1 MDKTGD
7 SKINEP
13 PRISYFT
20 LIFRIR
26 ISYLRAALNQDFA
39 YFDLHQTGDFASR
52 IAEDMIKL
60 EEGIGDKV
68 SSLVHNAAVS
78 LSCIIMALIKGWKLA
93 LLCLSTAP
101 ITFFLV
107 GVTGK
112 IANNLYKKQAK
123 AKAQASAVAEE
134 VLGSIKT
141 VYAFNAQQYEIKR
154 YKKHLANARRI
165 FIRKEIFTGMSMGL
179 LYLCVFSSYAMAFYI
194 GIYLILNEPEKYNA
208 DVMFSVFFGVMTALT
223 YVGMIGSLM
232 SSFGSAQGAG
242 AQVFHILDNVPTIN
256 PLLDRGIRPDGING
270 VIELKD
276 VVFHYPSRPSVLVLD
291 SINID
296 VRSGQTIALVGNS
309 GCGKTTIIQLISRFY
324 DVDRGSVRIDG
335 RDVRELSVRWLRHQI
350 GLVRQEPV
358 LFNTSIFE
366 NIRLGSVDVSYDDVI
381 TASKQANAHE
391 FIMELPSGYETLVGD
406 RGASLSGGQKQ
417 RVAIARALVRNP
429 RILLLDEAT
438 SALDTV
444 SETKVQ
450 EALNRAAKGRTT
462 IVIAHRLSTIRNVDK
477 IFVMQKGRVVETG
490 NHEELIKK
498 GGEYYHMFTTSE
510 QLPLNEEL
518 QVDDE
523 PSRERSNISKETVDL
538 KKDVKYEKETSI
550 QALSFR
556 EVIMLN
562 APEWKII
569 TLGSICSII
578 SGFSMPLFI
587 VVFGDLFGTMSSPDP
602 AILMNK
608 VKHVSV
614 ICIIIGSA
622 MGLSNA
628 IETLSFGAAGA
639 YLTERLRMRMFKN
652 LLVQDVA
659 FYDERENSPGALCAR
674 LSAEAAYVQ
683 GATGQRIGII
693 LQGVGSIGLA
703 LFLAMWFEWRVGM
716 VALAFLPLVVIVIWQ
731 QTKATDKESQGYA
744 KALENST
751 KIAVEALS
759 NIRTVACLGREPA
772 MVVEYAHC
780 LRPARRPAVLAA
792 HWRGVLSGLSRS
804 MFNFINA
811 AALTYGGHVVA
822 DGVPYQDILITT
834 QSLQMASSQAQS
846 AFAYAPDF
854 QRGINAAAR
863 IVNLINMKPTIVD
876 PEEPT
881 RNFVS
886 KGNACFEQ
894 VRFKYPCRPTVKVLR
909 GVDLKLSE
917 GETVVLVGESGCG
930 KSTVIQ
936 LLQRYYDPDSG
947 TITLENKPLTH
958 LRVDEVRANFAL
970 VSQEPTLFE
979 RSIRENVE
987 YGDISRPV
995 TMKEIVDATK
1005 LANIHDFIVSLP
1017 QGYETNI
1024 GSKGI
1029 QLSGGQK
1036 QRVAIARALIRQ
1048 PKILLL
1054 DEATSALD
1062 GENEKVVLSSCRAG
1076 RTCILVSHRPRV
1088 IASSLIHVLAAG
1100 RVLERGTHEQL
1111 MGKRGL
1117 YYTLNAKGQ

>member
-1 MDKTGD
+1 MIDFAKSNNMTAHKD
-7 SKINEP
+7 SFIHSIHQFGIYYSCVGVVLFFGGYLGTALISIAAINQ
-13 PRISYFT
+13 
-20 LIFRIR
+20 IFRIR

-68 SSLVHNAAVS
+68 SSLVHNASVS

-141 VYAFNAQQYEIKR
+141 VYAFNAQQYELKR
-154 YKKHLANARRI
+154 YKKHLADARKI

-179 LYLCVFSSYAMAFYI
+179 LYLCVFSSYALAFYI
-194 GIYLILNEPEKYNA
+194 GIYLIINEPEKYNA

-232 SSFGSAQGAG
+232 STFGSAQGAG
-242 AQVFHILDNVPTIN
+242 AQVFQVLDNVPTIN

-270 VIELKD
+270 VIEFKD

-291 SINID
+291 SITID

-324 DVDRGSVRIDG
+324 DVDGG
-335 RDVRELSVRWLRHQI
+335 
-350 GLVRQEPV
+350 
-358 LFNTSIFE
+358 
-366 NIRLGSVDVSYDDVI
+366 
-381 TASKQANAHE
+381 
-391 FIMELPSGYETLVGD
+391 SGYETLVGD

-444 SETKVQ
+444 SEAKVQ

-477 IFVMQKGRVVETG
+477 IFVMQKGRVVESG

-510 QLPLNEEL
+510 YLPLNEEL
-518 QVDDE
+518 HVDDE
-523 PSRERSNISKETVDL
+523 PSRERSNISKDTVDL
-538 KKDVKYEKETSI
+538 KKDVKYEKETSV
-550 QALSFR
+550 QPLSFR

-569 TLGSICSII
+569 TLGSICSVI

-587 VVFGDLFGTMSSPDP
+587 VVFGDLFGTMSSPDS

-608 VKHVSV
+608 VKDVSI
-614 ICIIIGSA
+614 ICIIIGCA

-628 IETLSFGAAGA
+628 IETLSFGIAGA
-639 YLTERLRMRMFKN
+639 YLTERLRIRMFKN

-716 VALAFLPLVVIVIWQ
+716 VALAFLPLVILVIWQ

-744 KALENST
+744 KALESST

-772 MVVEYAHC
+772 MVVEYANC
-780 LRPARRPAVLAA
+780 LRPARRPAVCAA
-792 HWRGVLSGLSRS
+792 HWRGVVSGLSRS

-822 DGVPYQDILITT
+822 DGVPYQHILITT

-854 QRGINAAAR
+854 RRGINAAAR
-863 IVNLINMKPTIVD
+863 IVDLINMKPTIID
-876 PEEPT
+876 PEDPI

-886 KGNACFEQ
+886 KGNASFDQ

-909 GVDLKLSE
+909 GIDLKLSE
-917 GETVVLVGESGCG
+917 GETIVLVGESGCG

-936 LLQRYYDPDSG
+936 LLQRYYNPDSG
-947 TITLENKPLTH
+947 TISLEDKPLTH

-995 TMKEIVDATK
+995 TMKEVVEASK

-1036 QRVAIARALIRQ
+1036 QRVAIARALIRR

-1062 GENEKVVLSSCRAG
+1062 GENEKVKYSCSRNSTVVLSSCRDG
-1076 RTCILVSHRPRV
+1076 RTCVLVSHRPRV
-1088 IASSLIHVLAAG
+1088 VASSLIHVLAAG
-1100 RVLERGTHEQL
+1100 RVMERGTHDQL

-1117 YYTLNAKGQ
+1117 YYTLNTKGQ

>member
-1 MDKTGD
+1 MIDFAKTNNMTAHKD
-7 SKINEP
+7 SFIYSIHQFGIYYSCVGVVLFFGGYLGTALISIAAINQ
-13 PRISYFT
+13 
-20 LIFRIR
+20 IFRIR

-165 FIRKEIFTGMSMGL
+165 FIRKETFTGMSMGL

-194 GIYLILNEPEKYNA
+194 GIYLIINEPEKYNA

-324 DVDRGSVRIDG
+324 DVDRG
-335 RDVRELSVRWLRHQI
+335 
-350 GLVRQEPV
+350 
-358 LFNTSIFE
+358 
-366 NIRLGSVDVSYDDVI
+366 
-381 TASKQANAHE
+381 
-391 FIMELPSGYETLVGD
+391 SGYETLVGD